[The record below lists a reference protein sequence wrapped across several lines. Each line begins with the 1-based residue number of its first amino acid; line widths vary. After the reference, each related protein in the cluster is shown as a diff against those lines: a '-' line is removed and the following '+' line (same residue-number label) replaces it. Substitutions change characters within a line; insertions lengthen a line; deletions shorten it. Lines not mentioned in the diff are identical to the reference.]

1 MINKYILIPTGRIY
15 LSSAFSDRMLGDGRA
30 CAYKRDI
37 DSETAKQII
46 EEVTNDPYLTFENRL
61 NPRHESTCTLAQGLT
76 DQPPL
81 GGFIKLKDGDT
92 VILIQPQAASRD
104 ATEFDLENF
113 NQCAFKVIQQVPVF
127 MIEP

>member
-1 MINKYILIPTGRIY
+1 
-15 LSSAFSDRMLGDGRA
+15 MLGDGRA

-37 DSETAKQII
+37 DCETAKQII

-61 NPRHESTCTLAQGLT
+61 NPRHESTCILAQGLT

-92 VILIQPQAASRD
+92 VLLIQPHAASRD
-104 ATEFDLENF
+104 ATEFDLDSF
-113 NQCAFKVIQQVPVF
+113 KQCAFKVIQQVPVF